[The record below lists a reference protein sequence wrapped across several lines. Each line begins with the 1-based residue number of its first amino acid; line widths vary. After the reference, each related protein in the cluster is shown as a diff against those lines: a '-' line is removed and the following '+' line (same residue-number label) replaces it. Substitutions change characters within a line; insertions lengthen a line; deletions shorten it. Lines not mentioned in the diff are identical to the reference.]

1 MDAVKLPGMNS
12 ALNSALRAA
21 QANGLSGVGAGR
33 ALGGAG
39 AAAAAGGAE
48 PTNFSNVLSGALKQV
63 SSAQLQAQALQREFT
78 MENPNVSLE
87 QTMVAMQKG
96 SLSFQ
101 AAVTVRNRLVQAYS
115 DIMNM
120 QV

>member
-1 MDAVKLPGMNS
+1 MDAVKLPGMNT

-21 QANGLSGVGAGR
+21 QANGLTGVGAGR
-33 ALGGAG
+33 ALNGPGGAS
-39 AAAAAGGAE
+39 AAGGAE
-48 PTNFSNVLSGALKQV
+48 QTNFSNVLSGALKQV
-63 SSAQLQAQALQREFT
+63 SSAQMQAQ
-78 MENPNVSLE
+78 
-87 QTMVAMQKG
+87 AMQKG

>member
-1 MDAVKLPGMNS
+1 MDAVKLPGMNA

-21 QANGLSGVGAGR
+21 QANGLTGAGAGR
-33 ALGGAG
+33 AVAGAG
-39 AAAAAGGAE
+39 GTEQA
-48 PTNFSNVLSGALKQV
+48 NFSNVLSGALKQV